1 MLFRSPTTTTTR
13 PTTTTLACELGQLAE
28 DSLAGVVCAIGAVR
42 ATLNSPPQP
51 TCECKHC
58 SLEPALDRIAGL
70 VMQADGA
77 TRPKKCKRNLGKARR
92 AAKALSARVASLTR
106 RRCLAPADRVAN
118 LGAEVSDLA
127 GRTRALF
134 KSRFCARR

>member
-1 MLFRSPTTTTTR
+1 M
-13 PTTTTLACELGQLAE
+13 
-28 DSLAGVVCAIGAVR
+28 
-42 ATLNSPPQP
+42 NSPPQP
-51 TCECKHC
+51 ACECKHC
-58 SLEPALDRIAGL
+58 SLEPVLERLAGF

-77 TRPKKCKRNLGKARR
+77 TRPKKCKRNLGKAGR
-92 AAKALSARVASLTR
+92 AAKALRARVASTTR
-106 RRCLAPADRVAN
+106 RNCLAPADRVAN